1 MSIFKNKGKQ
11 AEGTTKNHH
20 IKNIFRL
27 GWSDSDDR
35 LCSGFNMV
43 TLRALLKYKKTDKED
58 IINYKKELNKNRKEI
73 VKSYDGFG
81 DYCRNRIMHH
91 YAKKY
96 LLNVC
101 SQLAESDFKRGL
113 SFAIGCDILDGN
125 SDDKVERTNL
135 IGNSA
140 YHTSI
145 ANNYVEEI
153 RHRFYLAFESA
164 YLRGLKNYAT
174 SGKYEVR
181 KYFGSLNFADNF
193 ELNGCSDRKV
203 NLTLPHSY
211 KTEVMGSG
219 LEVIDNKYLTVTL
232 KEYNSIIVN
241 CEMYHADVLKVIK
254 PFNASEIEQMH
265 IAKLDDTVLYAKTN
279 QLLTKKVLKHFE
291 EVNELGAVA
300 CIMHPVIWTT
310 TKGDFSCKM
319 SLD

>member
-11 AEGTTKNHH
+11 AEGTTQNHH
-20 IKNIFRL
+20 IKNIFKL
-27 GWSDSDDR
+27 GWSDSDQR
-35 LCSGFNMV
+35 LSNGFNMV
-43 TLRALLKYKKTDKED
+43 GLKALLEYKDTDKED
-58 IINYKKELNKNRKEI
+58 TIKYKNELNKNRKEI
-73 VKSYDGFG
+73 AKSYDGFG

-125 SDDKVERTNL
+125 SDDKVELTSL
-135 IGNSA
+135 IANA
-140 YHTSI
+140 EYHTEI
-145 ANNYVEEI
+145 ASNYVEKI
-153 RHRFYLAFESA
+153 RRSFYLAFESA
-164 YLRGLKNYAT
+164 YLRGMKNYAT

-181 KYFGSLNFADNF
+181 KYFGSLNFADDF
-193 ELNGCSDRKV
+193 ELNGNSDRKV

-241 CEMYHADVLKVIK
+241 CAMYHADVLKVIK

-265 IAKLDDTVLYAKTN
+265 IAKLGDTVLYAKTN
-279 QLLTKKVLKHFE
+279 QLLTKKVLKNFE
-291 EVNELGAVA
+291 EVSELERVA
-300 CIMHPVIWTT
+300 
-310 TKGDFSCKM
+310 
-319 SLD
+319 